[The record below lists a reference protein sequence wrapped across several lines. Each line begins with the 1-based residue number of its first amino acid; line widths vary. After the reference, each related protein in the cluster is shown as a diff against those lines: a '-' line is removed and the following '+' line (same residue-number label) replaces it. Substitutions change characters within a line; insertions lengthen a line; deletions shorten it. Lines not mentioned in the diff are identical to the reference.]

1 MPIAVQ
7 QTEAKR
13 ILMITLIVTLISV
26 AGIALPYPI
35 LAPLFEQGDSA
46 LSQFMGLPKELLL
59 GIVLGVTR

>member
-1 MPIAVQ
+1 
-7 QTEAKR
+7 
-13 ILMITLIVTLISV
+13 MITLIVTLISV